1 MPHQKILFKLKVHG
15 IGNGIINWIE
25 KWLIDR
31 RQRVVVDGK
40 VSAVMKVSEQCGIA
54 AAKGNHIFGLIR
66 RNIVYKEKQL
76 IIQ

>member
-1 MPHQKILFKLKVHG
+1 M
-15 IGNGIINWIE
+15 INWIE

-31 RQRVVVDGK
+31 RQRVMVDGK
-40 VSAVMKVSEQCGIA
+40 VSADIKVSEQCGIA
-54 AAKGNHIFGLIR
+54 AAKGNQIFGLIR